1 MGKRKRRK
9 ENHLLRLAIALM
21 ELFTAM
27 LTLLIAIF
35 QILKELIKD

>member
-1 MGKRKRRK
+1 MGKGKRRK

-27 LTLLIAIF
+27 LTALIAILE
-35 QILKELIKD
+35 ILKEFLKD